1 MESSEGGK
9 FLLQMMGWL
18 QATLKRTPAENRRI
32 DIRTTRYWS
41 LRIRLPFLFQIFLS
55 DLWIIPFKRIH
66 DLDPI
71 WNFGSKLIWEP
82 MDTIRNLITHTQ

>member
-1 MESSEGGK
+1 MESSEDGK
-9 FLLQMMGWL
+9 FLLQLFKWL
-18 QATLKRTPAENRRI
+18 KKTMERTPAENRRI
-32 DIRTTRYWS
+32 NIRTTRFWS

-71 WNFGSKLIWEP
+71 WNLGSKLIWEP
-82 MDTIRNLITHTQ
+82 IDTMRNLITHTQ